1 LVAPDAVFLDF
12 LALRDDNDAVLL
24 DFLRFAPPLKSRI
37 DWMLLFEGMVDFW
50 MPNGMLLI
58 LAEDTSSVDAN
69 NMDAKQRLWKFK
81 GLMVKGTD

>member
-1 LVAPDAVFLDF
+1 

-37 DWMLLFEGMVDFW
+37 DWMLVLEGRVVFW
-50 MPNGMLLI
+50 MPNGMLLM
-58 LAEDTSSVDAN
+58 LAEDTSNVDAS

-81 GLMVKGTD
+81 GPILKRTRCK